1 MKTLSKNKQR
11 FIGIVKA
18 VNQQLNPEFR
28 LSREQ
33 AIEMYDREISPYGYP
48 TNQSILTREGMAM
61 FQYNQAVIERTKLNK
76 ASKDLAGGEGFGYNT
91 SVGNLCPNYYVTK
104 DLADSLIETKTPE
117 GKPDLIHHEVMPV
130 IKVVFPKDHSEIS
143 TIAIQQRPYNH
154 TMQQH
159 ENGIWVRVC
168 FWQLAGKDFKEKI
181 YVDIDYFIP
190 LDGTGHCMMCDT
202 REYFKKNLLEKN
214 WTRIKY
220 ATQPE
225 NIKYL
230 PKRVGKDYIA
240 ISQISPVHI
249 EDEEIKDLI
258 HRFLK
263 GLDVSYNFVI
273 NLLCLL
279 THEPEIITVQ
289 KSASKYIDTK
299 SRGFS
304 SEKVNNVP
312 NVHWLGEHFTT
323 RVVDSTPKDGEP
335 QVGKPKKSHWR
346 RGHWHT
352 ILQGPGRTQ
361 KTMRWF
367 KPTFIRGHKQTE
379 EVSK

>member
-1 MKTLSKNKQR
+1 MKTLSQNKQR

-28 LSREQ
+28 LSRDQ

-48 TNQSILTREGMAM
+48 TNQSILIREGMSM

-76 ASKDLAGGEGFGYNT
+76 AGKDLVGGEGFGI
-91 SVGNLCPNYYVTK
+91 GNLCPNYYITK
-104 DLADSLIETKTPE
+104 DLANSLIETKTPE
-117 GKPDLIHHEVMPV
+117 NKEDLGLEVLPT
-130 IKVVFPKDHSEIS
+130 IKVVFPKDHSEIT
-143 TIAIQQRPYNH
+143 TIAIRHATLPNGD
-154 TMQQH
+154 T
-159 ENGIWVRVC
+159 GIWVRVC
-168 FWQLAGKDFKEKI
+168 FWQLAGKNFKEKI

-190 LDGTGHCMMCDT
+190 LDGTGHCMLCDT

-230 PKRVGKDYIA
+230 PKCVGKDHIA
-240 ISQISPVHI
+240 ISQVSPVHI

-323 RVVDSTPKDGEP
+323 RVVDSTPKEGEP
-335 QVGKPKKSHWR
+335 QGCSPKKSHWR

-352 ILQGPGRTQ
+352 ILQAPGRKQ